1 MQFEPSQAPDI
12 LGPLLIE
19 EALSDMPLFGP
30 ESASIRADTEAALK
44 ANNMSTVVIE
54 DVGAT
59 TRPLPEAFHK
69 ASTVAPKIRA
79 LRAFVRD
86 EFQAPKGIKPRAG
99 DTKIVQSETSEM
111 SLASDS
117 LGSCREIHDALLA
130 SLAEAEG
137 LPREAQNVLDHA
149 MLLRAKEKYLFDAVA
164 NRDIVADDPW
174 VKYIWDW
181 VASKS
186 YLSLG

>member
-19 EALSDMPLFGP
+19 EALSDVPLFGSD
-30 ESASIRADTEAALK
+30 SASIRVDTEAALK
-44 ANNMSTVVIE
+44 ANSLSSVVIE

-59 TRPLPEAFHK
+59 SRPLPEAFHK

-137 LPREAQNVLDHA
+137 LPREAQSVLDHA
-149 MLLRAKEKYLFDAVA
+149 MLLRAKEKYLFDPVA

-174 VKYIWDW
+174 VKYVWDW
-181 VASKS
+181 VASK
-186 YLSLG
+186 YI